1 MFNVGGGEI
10 IVILLLA
17 LIVLG
22 PDKLP
27 DAAKK
32 VGKVVGDLKRLSE
45 GFQQEMRQVAD
56 FRDDDAAPGT
66 PNGPYL
72 VGPPSADDG
81 PATAAGHGDGP
92 VTTPAPAATPAAAEA
107 PEPPAPAAEPTTD
120 AAPAAVEGADR
131 PPTEQA
137 GGSSAA

>member
-32 VGKVVGDLKRLSE
+32 VGKVVGDLRRLSD
-45 GFQQEMRQVAD
+45 GFKQEMRQVTD
-56 FRDDDAAPGT
+56 FRDDTAPGA

-72 VGPPSADDG
+72 VGPPSTSGD
-81 PATAAGHGDGP
+81 PTA
-92 VTTPAPAATPAAAEA
+92 
-107 PEPPAPAAEPTTD
+107 D
-120 AAPAAVEGADR
+120 AAPPGAEAADPPQGTAAASDAPAPNPVDDRAD